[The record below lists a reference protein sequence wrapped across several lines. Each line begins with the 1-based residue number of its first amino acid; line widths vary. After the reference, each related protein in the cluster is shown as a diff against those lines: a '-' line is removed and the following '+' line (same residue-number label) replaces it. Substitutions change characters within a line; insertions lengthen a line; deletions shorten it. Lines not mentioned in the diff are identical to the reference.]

1 MEKVLKDNENRVC
14 FKYLSPA
21 QAQYEGK
28 VADTIDY
35 VTDRQLTDK
44 TLWKKFANQ
53 FRIRLDG
60 DDLAWR
66 GEYWGKM
73 MRGGC
78 LTYMYSGDE
87 KLYDSLSYA
96 VEELLETQDELGRI
110 STYHVKTEFSGWDLW
125 CRKYAF
131 TGLQHFYK
139 ICKDEQMKVR
149 IVCAMKK
156 AADYICER
164 IGEGKID
171 IRTTS
176 YIWGNVNSCSILEP
190 FIELY
195 NITQEKK
202 YLDFG
207 KYIIDGGGCLDG
219 DLLLSAMKEGCKP
232 YQYPATK
239 AYEIMSFFEGVLA
252 YYEVTKEEKY
262 RNVVKKF
269 VEDVYETERT
279 VVGGISGKHELF
291 DNFYLHQTET
301 QETVVQETCVT
312 VTWIRLLT
320 RLYFTTG
327 DVKYADWI
335 ERSVYNALWGSLN
348 TEWNKHY
355 SSVVKRMVAPL
366 PFDSYSPL
374 VSDKRGKEVGGF
386 TIMEDG
392 SNYGCC
398 VCIGAAGIA
407 LMPLFALFR
416 DTNGFV
422 FNFLFDG
429 TVCTTTPSGH
439 VVKFKISGGYPT
451 SKTIK
456 IQVECETEERF
467 SLRFRKPCWSSETT
481 LKGVG
486 FVEQDGYL
494 VVDKEWKGKETLVL
508 NFSFHVKE
516 EKLNGKTA
524 LTYGPLVLALDEGK
538 GNENID
544 GELCFDAVGEIVE
557 PQRGEQFR
565 YRVKQKN
572 GEYLVF
578 SDYASCGK
586 SWENSENRVSVWL
599 SKYTL

>member
-1 MEKVLKDNENRVC
+1 MENVLKEEQKKVR
-14 FKYLSPA
+14 FAYLSPA
-21 QAQYEGK
+21 QAQYKGK
-28 VADTIDY
+28 VADTIEF

-78 LTYMYSGDE
+78 LTYMYSGNE
-87 KLYDSLSYA
+87 KLYDALSYA

-131 TGLQHFYK
+131 TGLEHFYK
-139 ICKDEQMKVR
+139 ICKSEQMKAR

-176 YIWGNVNSCSILEP
+176 YVWGNVNSCSILEP

-219 DLLLSAMKEGCKP
+219 DLLLSAMQENCKP
-232 YQYPATK
+232 CQYPATK

-252 YYEVTKEEKY
+252 YYEVTREEKY
-262 RNVVKKF
+262 RSIVSKF
-269 VEDVYETERT
+269 VKGVYETERT
-279 VVGGISGKHELF
+279 VVGGVSGRHELF
-291 DNFYLHQTET
+291 DNFYAHQTEK
-301 QETVVQETCVT
+301 QESVVQETCVT
-312 VTWIRLLT
+312 VTWIRLLV
-320 RLYFTTG
+320 RLYLSTG

-335 ERSVYNALWGSLN
+335 ERSAYNALWGSLN
-348 TEWNKHY
+348 TEWNKQY
-355 SSVVKRMVAPL
+355 SSVAKRMVEPL

-374 VSDKRGKEVGGF
+374 VLDKRGKEVGGF

-407 LMPLFALFR
+407 LTPLFALLR
-416 DTNGFV
+416 EKNGFV
-422 FNFLFDG
+422 FNFFFDG
-429 TVCTTTPSGH
+429 TVQTTTPSGNA
-439 VVKFKISGGYPT
+439 VQFKVSGGYPT
-451 SKTIK
+451 GGTIK
-456 IQVECETEERF
+456 IEVECETEERF
-467 SLRFRKPCWSSETT
+467 SLRFRKPSWADKM
-481 LKGVG
+481 LVKGVEV
-486 FVEQDGYL
+486 VEQDGYFI
-494 VVDKEWKGKETLVL
+494 VDKVWKGQESIVL
-508 NFSFHVKE
+508 AFSLQVKE
-516 EKLNGKTA
+516 ESLNGKTA

-538 GNENID
+538 GNKNID
-544 GELCFDAVGEIVE
+544 GELCFVLDGEMVE

-572 GEYLVF
+572 DEYLVF

-586 SWENSENRVSVWL
+586 SWENNENRVSVWL
-599 SKYTL
+599 NKYSL